1 VLETEHD
8 VPPSNF
14 AFNLN
19 LRRYSV
25 ASEAEEDNEDE
36 LEKLFAGG
44 RGLHSST
51 FQLNASAFCGIGAAF
66 RRCLGVFREV

>member
-1 VLETEHD
+1 MLETEHD

-44 RGLHSST
+44 SKKHKRDKQSEAGAYARPTFSST
-51 FQLNASAFCGIGAAF
+51 
-66 RRCLGVFREV
+66 